1 MESEKKDGGQNLL
14 FLCISEEVNNPLIY
28 KWEFICVM
36 IYTQLIN
43 KTANKGK

>member
-28 KWEFICVM
+28 KWELICYD
-36 IYTQLIN
+36 IYTAYQ
-43 KTANKGK
+43 